1 MNITRGKIRKA
12 QKVVIYGSEG
22 IGKSTFASQF
32 PDPLFIDTEGSTNH
46 LDVARM
52 DSPSSW
58 EMLAQQIKWVY
69 GNKPCKTLVIDT
81 ADWAEKLCSAY
92 VVATRGQGSI
102 KSIEEFGYG
111 KGYTFLEEEFVK
123 MLHKLQELVD
133 AGINVVITAHAIMR
147 KFEQPDEMGAYDR
160 WELKLHNKR
169 VAPLIKEW
177 ADMILFANYKTLVV
191 KDSKTGKSKGQGG
204 HRVIY
209 TTHSTVWD
217 AKNRHDLPEELEFSF
232 ESIKHIFDDAPEVKQ
247 SEIKQSETPLK
258 KEPETKPI
266 PEPKPKVE
274 ITEKTENKCIPKEL
288 ADLMKLNNVTE
299 SEIQAAVAGR
309 GYYPADTPIENYDPA
324 FVQGVLIG
332 AWEQVFAMIQENRE
346 EVPF

>member
-69 GNKPCKTLVIDT
+69 ENKPCKTLVIDT

-204 HRVIY
+204 HRVMY
-209 TTHSTVWD
+209 TTHSPVWD
-217 AKNRHDLPEELEFSF
+217 AKNRHDLPEEIEFSF
-232 ESIKHIFDDAPEVKQ
+232 ESIKHIFDDVPE
-247 SEIKQSETPLK
+247 IRQSETPIK
-258 KEPETKPI
+258 KGPKINPTAKPEQQAI
-266 PEPKPKVE
+266 
-274 ITEKTENKCIPKEL
+274 ENENDGIPKAL

-346 EVPF
+346 EIPF

>member
-58 EMLAQQIKWVY
+58 EMLAQQIKWVHE
-69 GNKPCKTLVIDT
+69 NKPCKTLVIDT

-177 ADMILFANYKTLVV
+177 ADMVLFANYKTLVI

-204 HRVIY
+204 HRVMY
-209 TTHSTVWD
+209 TTHSPVWD

-232 ESIKHIFDDAPEVKQ
+232 ESIKHIFNDAPE
-247 SEIKQSETPLK
+247 IRQSETPIK
-258 KEPETKPI
+258 KGPKINPTAKPEQQAI
-266 PEPKPKVE
+266 
-274 ITEKTENKCIPKEL
+274 ENENDGIPKAL